1 MGIYQHFRKHEHP
14 FIDQV
19 LSWMEQVERTF
30 ISSTTDFLDPREQ
43 QIVRTLIGTS
53 NEELKFSFFGGHAE
67 TERKRA
73 IIAPTYE
80 EVTESQFEVVLLEAS
95 FPEKFVKVA
104 HRDILGSFS
113 GLGIDRK
120 KIGDIIVGNNRFQII
135 TQKEISPYVMMNLT
149 QVKQANIELKEI
161 PYTDLI
167 ENNDVWLENNI
178 TVSSLRLDVLVKEMY
193 QMSRKDATNLIGRNL
208 VKVNFTEVNDP
219 AVLLLESDLLSVRG
233 HGRGKLL
240 EINGT
245 TRKEKIRVKTA
256 RLKM

>member
-19 LSWMEQVERTF
+19 LSWIEQVERTF
-30 ISSTTDFLDPREQ
+30 ISATTDYLDPREQ
-43 QIVRTLIGTS
+43 EIVKSLIGIN
-53 NEELKFSFFGGHAE
+53 NEEVKYAFFGGHAD

-73 IIAPTYE
+73 IIAPYYE
-80 EVTESQFEVVLLEAS
+80 EITEDQFDVVLLEAT
-95 FPEKFVKVA
+95 FPEKFVKIA

-120 KIGDIIVGNNRFQII
+120 KIGDIVVGDNRFQII
-135 TQKEISPYVMMNLT
+135 TEKEISPYVMMNLT

-161 PYTDLI
+161 PYTSLL
-167 ENNDVWLENNI
+167 ENKDVWIEKDI

-193 QMSRKDATNLIGRNL
+193 QMSRKNAVTLISRNL
-208 VKVNFTEVNDP
+208 VKVNFTEVDDP
-219 AVLLLESDLLSVRG
+219 TVLLLQSDLLSVRG

-240 EINGT
+240 EINGK
-245 TRKEKIRVKTA
+245 TRKDKVRVKTA
-256 RLKM
+256 RLKL